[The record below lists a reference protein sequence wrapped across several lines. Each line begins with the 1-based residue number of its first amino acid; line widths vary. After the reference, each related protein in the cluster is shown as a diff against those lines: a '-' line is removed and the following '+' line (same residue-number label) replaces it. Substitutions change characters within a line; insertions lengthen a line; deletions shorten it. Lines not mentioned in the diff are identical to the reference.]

1 MYKLQFVLLEL
12 NKFNFL
18 FLTIMG
24 NHEDCTFIH
33 FSPPKYVFA
42 GLLSAMWTDS
52 PWMTFHELSVCH
64 QWYVCS
70 MWTVQLSFFLSNKHT
85 YRHHRNRCKIRIFT
99 DFCVKKVREF
109 NDYFQK
115 RVYKT
120 SIINLAAINDLR
132 KSCEIIRLFRIEYLI
147 RLGCCCSHK
156 LKLINENHRNSAQIR
171 KFPFKMNSLGWA
183 ILFKMGCLC
192 SKETVVI
199 SGTKYVIRERIAQG

>member
-1 MYKLQFVLLEL
+1 M
-12 NKFNFL
+12 
-18 FLTIMG
+18 
-24 NHEDCTFIH
+24 
-33 FSPPKYVFA
+33 
-42 GLLSAMWTDS
+42 
-52 PWMTFHELSVCH
+52 
-64 QWYVCS
+64 
-70 MWTVQLSFFLSNKHT
+70 
-85 YRHHRNRCKIRIFT
+85 
-99 DFCVKKVREF
+99 KKVREF

-132 KSCEIIRLFRIEYLI
+132 QSCEIIRLFRIEYLI